1 MPLHEP
7 PDFHPGLGYL
17 SELVLRFSKWLP
29 QSNCLLKTVPSA
41 DPGGM
46 VRSETTKERCFI
58 GVLRLPP
65 TLNSRSFISISS
77 NSKAPRGL
85 FVLEHLGRIFTAISI
100 SPREGSRQLS
110 SRGSFRAGLN
120 SPDEGLRYHRT
131 VIVTAAVHPG
141 LDSKLTWLTR
151 SPQILTYGHWA
162 GFSSYTYPYGL
173 AETCVL
179 VKQPLDNLLL

>member
-1 MPLHEP
+1 
-7 PDFHPGLGYL
+7 
-17 SELVLRFSKWLP
+17 
-29 QSNCLLKTVPSA
+29 
-41 DPGGM
+41 M

-65 TLNSRSFISISS
+65 TLNNRSFISISS

-141 LDSKLTWLTR
+141 LDSKLTHRIGGITSNFNLR
-151 SPQILTYGHWA
+151 ALGRIQLLYLPLRVSRNLC
-162 GFSSYTYPYGL
+162 FS
-173 AETCVL
+173 
-179 VKQPLDNLLL
+179 